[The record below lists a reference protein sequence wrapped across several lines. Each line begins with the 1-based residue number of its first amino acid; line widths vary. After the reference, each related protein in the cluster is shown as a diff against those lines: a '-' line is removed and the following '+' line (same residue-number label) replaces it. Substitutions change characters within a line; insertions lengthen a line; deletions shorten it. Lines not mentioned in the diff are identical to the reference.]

1 MAGDNR
7 RSKRRTPDVK
17 APLAVS
23 AVLGL
28 VAFGI
33 ASVVGAGGTEG
44 GLRLDLGLIIGGIA
58 FIASVV
64 VCATLMLLEK
74 PNAEEL
80 GQGTGVN
87 RSSAKL
93 YAENKARRQAEQ
105 ARGEGSGTTSSGTG
119 GAAGAATTDEPQ
131 FGQRVRPDT
140 KGEEPGS
147 SAR

>member
-64 VCATLMLLEK
+64 VCATLMMIEK
-74 PNAEEL
+74 PNDPSL
-80 GQGTGVN
+80 GEGTGVN

-93 YAENKARRQAEQ
+93 YAQRRATREQKA
-105 ARGEGSGTTSSGTG
+105 AREAQQDSEDSRKKPGDEDG
-119 GAAGAATTDEPQ
+119 GPQ
-131 FGQRVRPDT
+131 FGQRVHP
-140 KGEEPGS
+140 EQ
-147 SAR
+147 

>member
-64 VCATLMLLEK
+64 VCATL
-74 PNAEEL
+74 
-80 GQGTGVN
+80 
-87 RSSAKL
+87 
-93 YAENKARRQAEQ
+93 
-105 ARGEGSGTTSSGTG
+105 
-119 GAAGAATTDEPQ
+119 
-131 FGQRVRPDT
+131 
-140 KGEEPGS
+140 
-147 SAR
+147 

>member
-1 MAGDNR
+1 MAGDNGRSER
-7 RSKRRTPDVK
+7 RAPDVK

-33 ASVVGAGGTEG
+33 ASLVGAGGTEG

-64 VCATLMLLEK
+64 VCATLMMIDK
-74 PNAEEL
+74 PNDPSL
-80 GQGTGVN
+80 GEGTGVN

-93 YAENKARRQAEQ
+93 YAEKRASREQRQRREARQRAEG
-105 ARGEGSGTTSSGTG
+105 ADGATGTPSTRPDG
-119 GAAGAATTDEPQ
+119 DDPQ
-131 FGQRVRPDT
+131 FGKRVHP
-140 KGEEPGS
+140 EQ
-147 SAR
+147 

>member
-64 VCATLMLLEK
+64 VCATLMMIEK
-74 PNAEEL
+74 PNDPSL
-80 GQGTGVN
+80 GEGTGVN

-93 YAENKARRQAEQ
+93 YAQRRATREQ
-105 ARGEGSGTTSSGTG
+105 REAQKDSGKKPGDEDG
-119 GAAGAATTDEPQ
+119 GPQ
-131 FGQRVRPDT
+131 FGQRVHP
-140 KGEEPGS
+140 EQ
-147 SAR
+147 

>member
-1 MAGDNR
+1 MAGDNGRSTR
-7 RSKRRTPDVK
+7 RAPDVK

-64 VCATLMLLEK
+64 VCATLMMIEK
-74 PNAEEL
+74 PNDPAL
-80 GQGTGVN
+80 GEGTGVN

-93 YAENKARRQAEQ
+93 YAQRRGTREQRAAEAEKASSSAEP
-105 ARGEGSGTTSSGTG
+105 GDDESG
-119 GAAGAATTDEPQ
+119 PQ
-131 FGQRVRPDT
+131 FGQRVHP
-140 KGEEPGS
+140 EQ
-147 SAR
+147 